1 MADTA
6 TTTVAPW
13 APLQPYLTQGFQQA
27 GNLLNAGGP
36 NYYPAS
42 TVAGFGSGTME
53 AANQIQSLARAGTPV
68 TGAAQQQVTGT
79 LQGDYLNSNPYLDA
93 MYNNAASAVT
103 RNYSEAVAPQLAA
116 NFGLSGRTGSNMA
129 FANTMNQSQDTLS
142 RNLGGMAADIYG
154 GAYENER
161 NRQMQAAQLAPQTAA
176 LNYYDA
182 NQYLNLG
189 NMFDQ
194 MNQAKLD
201 DEVNRFNFNQNQ
213 PYDNLGRYMGYL
225 GGQYGNTTTQP
236 IFQNKT
242 AQNLGLASAGL
253 GLATEYGGSVFDFL
267 SGLF

>member
-13 APLQPYLTQGFQQA
+13 APIQPYLQQGFQQA

-36 NYYPAS
+36 DYYPNS
-42 TVAGFGSGTME
+42 TVYGFGAGTME
-53 AANQIQSLARAGTPV
+53 GANQFQNIARQGTAVAGAANQ
-68 TGAAQQQVTGT
+68 QVADT
-79 LQGDYLNSNPYLDA
+79 LSGDYLNSNPYLDA
-93 MYNNAASAVT
+93 MYNNAAGAVT
-103 RNYSEAVAPQLAA
+103 RHYSEAVAPSIAA

-161 NRQMQAAQLAPQTAA
+161 NRQMQAASLAPETAK
-176 LNYYDA
+176 LNYFDA
-182 NQYLNLG
+182 SQMMNLG
-189 NMFDQ
+189 GMFDQ
-194 MNQAKLD
+194 MGQARLD

-225 GGQYGNTTTQP
+225 GGQYGNQTTQP
-236 IFQNKT
+236 LYQNKT
-242 AQNLGLASAGL
+242 AQNLGLAAAGL
-253 GLATEYGGSVFDFL
+253 GLASEYGGSVFDFL